1 MHANAKFSPPDSY
14 FITGQ
19 SHRLDGL
26 ANSPNIS
33 TLVVFLA
40 NENNGGTSGSTFAIG
55 ASSASKLRWERSKG
69 IYLNPD
75 VNFNATAL
83 ATKWHDVDN
92 FSEKDYPTS
101 AMDFGKLL
109 PNMQALPANKDVP
122 STSFQGKVVIITGGA
137 SG

>member
-1 MHANAKFSPPDSY
+1 MYANARFSPPDSY
-14 FITGQ
+14 FVTGQ
-19 SHRLDGL
+19 PHRLNGS

-40 NENNGGTSGSTFAIG
+40 NEDNGGTSGSTFAIV
-55 ASSASKLRWERSKG
+55 ASGASKLRWERSKG
-69 IYLNPD
+69 IVLNPD

-92 FSEKDYPTS
+92 FSDKDYPTS
-101 AMDFGKLL
+101 VMDFGKLL
-109 PNMQALPANKDVP
+109 PNTQSLPANKDVP
-122 STSFQGKVVIITGGA
+122 FTSFRGNVVIITGGA